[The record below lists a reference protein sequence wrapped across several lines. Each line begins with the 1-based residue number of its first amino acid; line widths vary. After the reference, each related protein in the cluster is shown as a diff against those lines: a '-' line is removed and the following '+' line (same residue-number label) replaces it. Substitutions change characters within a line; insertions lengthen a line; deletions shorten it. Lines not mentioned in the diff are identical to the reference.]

1 MPAEHH
7 VIGLFTDESRAA
19 AAAARLRE
27 SPWRLRKVFSPI
39 PGRRLA
45 DALQLKKSPVGYFTL
60 CGGIIGFICG
70 IALAIY
76 SAAPWGLIVGGKP
89 LVAPIPYFIVGFECT
104 ILFAVMGNV
113 IGMLAL
119 TGLPRYDNLRYY
131 DPRCSGS
138 HFGILAS
145 CRPEGLEGL
154 TGFFKE
160 EGAEVQ
166 VFDQ

>member
-1 MPAEHH
+1 MPAKHH
-7 VIGLFTDESRAA
+7 VIGLFTDEGRAA

-27 SPWRLRKVFSPI
+27 SPWHLQKVFSPI
-39 PGRRLA
+39 PSHKLT
-45 DALQLKKSPVGYFTL
+45 DALKLKKSPVGYFTL

-70 IALAIY
+70 FALAIFT
-76 SAAPWGLIVGGKP
+76 STRWGLIVGGKP
-89 LVAPIPYFIVGFECT
+89 IVSLIPFFIVGFECT
-104 ILFAVMGNV
+104 ILFAVIGNV

-145 CRPEGLEGL
+145 CNTDGLEEL
-154 TGFFKE
+154 TGFFRE
-160 EGAEVQ
+160 QGAEVK
-166 VFDQ
+166 VFD

>member
-1 MPAEHH
+1 MPADRH

-27 SPWRLRKVFSPI
+27 SPWELKQVFSPV
-39 PGRRLA
+39 PGHKLA
-45 DALQLKKSPVGYFTL
+45 ETLQVKKSPVGYFTL
-60 CGGIIGFICG
+60 CGGIIGFFLG
-70 IALAIY
+70 LALAIY
-76 SAAPWGLIVGGKP
+76 SATPWGLIVSGKP
-89 LVAPIPYFIVGFECT
+89 VVAPIPFFIVGFECT
-104 ILFAVMGNV
+104 ILFAVIGNV

-138 HFGILAS
+138 HFGILVSCAS
-145 CRPEGLEGL
+145 GELESL

-160 EGAEVQ
+160 QGAEVK

>member
-1 MPAEHH
+1 MATNHH

-27 SPWRLRKVFSPI
+27 SPWQLQKVFSPI
-39 PGRRLA
+39 PSHKLT
-45 DALQLKKSPVGYFTL
+45 DALKLKKSPVGYFTL

-70 IALAIY
+70 FALAIFT
-76 SAAPWGLIVGGKP
+76 STRWGLIVGGKP
-89 LVAPIPYFIVGFECT
+89 IVSLIPFFIVGFECT
-104 ILFAVMGNV
+104 ILFAVIANV

-145 CRPEGLEGL
+145 CNADGLEEL
-154 TGFFKE
+154 TGFFQQQ
-160 EGAEVQ
+160 GAEVR
-166 VFDQ
+166 VFD